1 MDYTTVLN
9 DILTALNN
17 IIRNLSDLNIVSY
30 LVVGIIT
37 INLVL
42 NAIKGE

>member
-30 LVVGIIT
+30 LFVGIIT

>member
-9 DILTALNN
+9 DILAALNN
-17 IIRNLSDLNIVSY
+17 IIRNLSDLNLVSY